1 MAAEADVSG
10 GIAMLKRETF
20 IQAMQAICTQEMYMD
35 QLNEIYR
42 KATDGQGMLVLDG
55 AVHAALLKT
64 LADAMDD
71 QYQYIEWW
79 LYAAPEDD
87 KVVSWEDNGG
97 TSSVDLA
104 DVDALYDFL
113 VKSANERRNVK
124 RE

>member
-1 MAAEADVSG
+1 
-10 GIAMLKRETF
+10 MLKRETF

-42 KATDGQGMLVLDG
+42 KVTDGQGMLVLDG
-55 AVHAALLKT
+55 AVNAALLKT

-79 LYAAPEDD
+79 LYEAPEDD

-97 TSSVDLA
+97 TASVDLA